1 MKQTNESSFDD
12 VIKNE
17 NKLILIDFWGEWCG
31 PCKMIKP
38 ILDELSNEYADKVS
52 IFGID
57 VDDNPNITS
66 SQGIRNIPTI
76 GFYKN
81 GVLVDRLVGAY
92 PKSHIKS
99 KIEELI
105 Q

>member
-1 MKQTNESSFDD
+1 MNQINEKEFTDKVLKS
-12 VIKNE
+12 E
-17 NKLILIDFWGEWCG
+17 KLTIIDFWAEWCG

-76 GFYKN
+76 GFYQN

-92 PKSHIKS
+92 PKSHIKT

>member
-81 GVLVDRLVGAY
+81 GVLIDRLVGAY